1 MGLYFNREL
10 ENEALISVWEIT
22 ESEDDLLNLS
32 SIPNE
37 ELEEL
42 ALIRNA
48 ARRKEKLAVR
58 ALLNKVFDGKVYLGH
73 HDNGRPYLQNSLIEI
88 SISHTNRFVSIL
100 THPEESVGID
110 IESLNRN
117 YSAVEKRALSLE
129 ELDYLSDRDRDLQLA
144 IIWSAKEAVFKR
156 MSRSDIDFSSQIIV
170 KKFSPRESGELEV
183 IFIDKDGD
191 QQEFELNYEI
201 FENHVMAWLVG

>member
-22 ESEDDLLNLS
+22 ESEDELLNLS

-191 QQEFELNYEI
+191 QQEFELSYEI

>member
-22 ESEDDLLNLS
+22 ESEDELLNLS

>member
-22 ESEDDLLNLS
+22 ESEDELLNLS

-42 ALIRNA
+42 ALIRNS

>member
-22 ESEDDLLNLS
+22 ESEDELLNLS

-42 ALIRNA
+42 GLIRNA